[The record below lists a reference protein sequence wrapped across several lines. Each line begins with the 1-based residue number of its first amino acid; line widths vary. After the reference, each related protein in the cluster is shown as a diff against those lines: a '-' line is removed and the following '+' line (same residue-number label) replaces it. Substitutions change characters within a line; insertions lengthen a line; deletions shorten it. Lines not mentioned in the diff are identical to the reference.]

1 MDDGLIK
8 VIIALSMLLLIA
20 SSVQPRVIREG
31 AECRSAEPAANAAT
45 LVDVERRISGIET
58 KLKEIGVESIQ
69 ARMDSMQQSA
79 DICTEALAAAS
90 GPSVE
95 DVEAEMNDDDF

>member
-8 VIIALSMLLLIA
+8 VIIALSILLLIA
-20 SSVQPRVIREG
+20 SSAQPRVVREG
-31 AECRSAEPAANAAT
+31 AACRSPESAANAAT

-69 ARMDSMQQSA
+69 ARMDTMQQSA
-79 DICTEALAAAS
+79 DICTEALAEAT

-95 DVEAEMNDDDF
+95 QVQAGIDDDDF